1 MSAPANSTT
10 PAAAPAR
17 GGILHSFRALRK
29 RDFAIF
35 WTGAFITNAGAW
47 FQSLGVPYVLLM
59 LTDSALWVGLAAAA
73 QFVPVMLLGPL
84 GGQIASAG
92 RLKRTL
98 IITQGLRSLAALALF
113 ACWATGV
120 REPLVFLLLA
130 AAAGCAQGI
139 SMPSWQAFVHNLSD
153 RQDLA
158 SAVTLNTLQFN
169 LSRSFGPAI
178 GGLVLLAWGPSM
190 AFLLAFVAVLC
201 VVVALA
207 LVRQSGGAAAA
218 RAGAAGRPGVTRGFM
233 EAARYSWGQPGIL
246 LALVLVVCVGVL
258 GMPVFQHVIIFAE
271 MVFGSGETGLTL
283 LNLGLGLGTL
293 LAAPVVAGFEHK
305 LGRARLAR
313 WAVPL
318 YGLAFMGF
326 AVAPGTISA
335 ALALLVVGGAF
346 LAAISVGN
354 TSVQMLVEDGF
365 RGRVLA
371 LNVMV
376 YTGSVALGAYLQG
389 WLSDLIGPRLTPLL
403 AGGVLLVA
411 GIVLACWR
419 GKYSLSALEDRRPA
433 NVPDAAPENA

>member
-10 PAAAPAR
+10 PAPAPAR

-73 QFVPVMLLGPL
+73 QFVPVMLLGPI

-92 RLKRTL
+92 RLRRTL
-98 IITQGLRSLAALALF
+98 MITQGLRSLAALGLF
-113 ACWATGV
+113 ACWAAGV
-120 REPLVFLLLA
+120 REPLAFLLLA
-130 AAAGCAQGI
+130 AAAGCVQGL
-139 SMPSWQAFVHNLSD
+139 SMPSWQALVHDLSD
-153 RQDLA
+153 REDLP

-178 GGLVLLAWGPSM
+178 GGLVLLLWGPSM
-190 AFLLAFVAVLC
+190 AFLLAFLAVLC

-207 LVRQSGGAAAA
+207 LVRQSGGAAPPRGTAK
-218 RAGAAGRPGVTRGFM
+218 PGIIRGFL
-233 EAARYSWGQPGIL
+233 EAARYSRSQPGIL
-246 LALVLVVCVGVL
+246 LALLLVVCVGAL
-258 GMPVFQHVIIFAE
+258 GMPVFQHVIVFADK
-271 MVFGSGETGLTL
+271 VFGSGETGLTL

-293 LAAPVVAGFEHK
+293 LAAPVVAGFEHR

-326 AVAPGTISA
+326 AAAPGTISA

-403 AGGVLLVA
+403 AGAVLLLV
-411 GIVLACWR
+411 GIALACWR
-419 GKYSLSALEDRRPA
+419 GKYSLSALEDPRPA
-433 NVPDAAPENA
+433 TALEQG